1 MKDQNN
7 REYIKDYSYN
17 SVQQPDAV
25 VLLVHGLGEH
35 AGRYTGWAK
44 QFNDTGVEMRSFD
57 LPGHGLSGG
66 RRGVVPPFDVL
77 HDIIDSKLE
86 SIAADR
92 PGIPLFLYGHSLGG
106 GIVLD
111 YLVRR
116 KTSLTGAIVT
126 SPWITLTMTPPR
138 LKVMMAVALKS
149 IVPDMTSSSGL
160 NAGYLSRDSQVV
172 TAYVADP
179 LVHDRISFRLFTE
192 ALKASEE
199 ILAGASG
206 ISLPVLVIHGR
217 SDMITSPSGSVEVAS
232 SMPSS
237 ILKLWDDGYHE
248 LHNEPFRDD
257 HFTFIREWIDT
268 LI

>member
-1 MKDQNN
+1 MKEKSNQGS
-7 REYIKDYSYN
+7 IKDYIFTAAS
-17 SVQQPDAV
+17 QPEAV
-25 VLLVHGLGEH
+25 ILLVHGLGEH
-35 AGRYTGWAK
+35 AGRYTEWAK
-44 QFNDTGVEMRSFD
+44 RFTDAGVEMRAFD

-66 RRGVVPPFDVL
+66 KRGVVPSFDIL
-77 HDIIDSKLE
+77 YNIIDSKLE
-86 SIAADR
+86 TIAAER

-116 KTSLTGAIVT
+116 KPSLTGAIVT
-126 SPWITLTMTPPR
+126 SPWISLTLPPPR
-138 LKVMMAVALKS
+138 LKVMMATALKK
-149 IVPDMTSSSGL
+149 IIPDMTSSSGL
-160 NAGYLSRDSQVV
+160 NADYLSHDRQVV
-172 TAYVADP
+172 SAYVTDP

-199 ILAGASG
+199 VLNGASSV
-206 ISLPVLVIHGR
+206 SLPVLIIHGR

-257 HFTFIREWIDT
+257 HFAFIREWIDT

>member
-1 MKDQNN
+1 MKEKSNQGI
-7 REYIKDYSYN
+7 IKDYVYYEVS
-17 SVQQPDAV
+17 QPEAV

-44 QFNDTGVEMRSFD
+44 QFADTGVEMRSFD

-66 RRGVVPPFDVL
+66 RRGSVPSFDVL
-77 HDIIDSKLE
+77 YDIINGKLKTM
-86 SIAADR
+86 AAER

-116 KTSLTGAIVT
+116 KPSLTGAIVT
-126 SPWITLTMTPPR
+126 SPWITLTVSPPR

-160 NAGYLSRDSQVV
+160 NADYLSHDKQVV
-172 TAYVADP
+172 SDYVADP

-232 SMPSS
+232 SVPSS
-237 ILKLWDDGYHE
+237 VLKLWDDGYHE
-248 LHNEPFRDD
+248 LHNESFRDD
-257 HFTFIREWIDT
+257 HFAFIREWIDT